1 MYRAYTGYLN
11 KKLYGNDVLG
21 RKFALKSDLFED
33 WGFESLLSH
42 KRNCR
47 IVGFVRRT
55 ENPKAE
61 VRFLA
66 VPQTKM
72 MIVEFFKFCV

>member
-1 MYRAYTGYLN
+1 M
-11 KKLYGNDVLG
+11 KLVSSEPHKLA
-21 RKFALKSDLFED
+21 RKPRRFEP
-33 WGFESLLSH
+33 FLSH
-42 KRNCR
+42 SRLS
-47 IVGFVRRT
+47 VRRT

-72 MIVEFFKFCV
+72 MLIEFLNFAFKNFVN